1 MRRYVWRGSF
11 VECDLPD
18 RPLDAADSWRHSS
31 GRTNGLDLHLARF
44 SRAAGPL
51 PEGFVDKLLP
61 LLHEGELFPRIALS
75 QGQLLLDVRS
85 APPPRPATSLTYV
98 SAPDPRTQ
106 PEVKGPDFDAFR
118 AYRGRYQREGTDD
131 TVIVDRHGSMLETT
145 TGALVMWDGEALCI
159 PDGAWLPSVTL
170 HQVVARAE
178 TLGLPVVRRR
188 LTPELAA
195 AHPLW
200 FLNSLHGISP
210 VSELHVGDEV
220 ITPPAHPSAGE
231 WRDWWWGGFT
241 RERGGGIGI

>member
-11 VECDLPD
+11 VECDLAA
-18 RPLDAADSWRHSS
+18 RPLEVADSWRHSS

-44 SRAAGPL
+44 SRAAGRL
-51 PEGFVDKLLP
+51 PEGFVDRLLP

-75 QGQLLLDVRS
+75 QGQLLLDVRP

-98 SAPDPRTQ
+98 CAPDPRTQ

-131 TVIVDRHGSMLETT
+131 TVIVDGHGSMLETT
-145 TGALVMWDGEALCI
+145 TGALVMWDGERLCI

-170 HQVVARAE
+170 HQVADRAE
-178 TLGLPVVRRR
+178 TLGLLVVRRR
-188 LTPELAA
+188 LAPELAA

-210 VSELHVGDEV
+210 VSELHLDDGV
-220 ITPPAHPSAGE
+220 ITPPAHPSFDA

-241 RERGGGIGI
+241 HERGGGISV